1 VEEVGAEFDDC
12 HHGLLAHLEARGAS
26 FHAELLTLLP
36 EAGPERTQDAI
47 WDLVWAGLLT
57 NDTFAPLRS
66 LAAGRRARPV
76 QESRRRH
83 FPRHRPFETTHSPSV
98 GFVGGRW
105 SLVRDLVRAPAAST
119 ERAHAWGATL
129 LERHGIVAKETAAV
143 EALGGGFS
151 NVYRVLR
158 SMEEA
163 GKLRRGYF
171 VEGLGGAQFAYPGTV
186 DRLRCVRDED
196 AEGEVVALAATDPA
210 NPYGWLLPW
219 PPLSGAGASTR
230 GTAGPRR
237 AGGAAAVLVGGVPV
251 LYLDR
256 KARRLRTFADV
267 TEEQLERALPALRD
281 IARYRPRGAISLER
295 INDESAMSS
304 ALLPRLESAGFTRDY
319 RFVRITA

>member
-1 VEEVGAEFDDC
+1 MGRS
-12 HHGLLAHLEARGAS
+12 AH
-26 FHAELLTLLP
+26 
-36 EAGPERTQDAI
+36 ERH
-47 WDLVWAGLLT
+47 LRR
-57 NDTFAPLRS
+57 APLAGGAAS
-66 LAAGRRARPV
+66 LPAGAG
-76 QESRRRH
+76 Q
-83 FPRHRPFETTHSPSV
+83 SPSSIFRGIARSKPREAPRP

-105 SLVRDLVRAPAAST
+105 SLVRDLVRDPVAST

-186 DRLRCVRDED
+186 DRLRRVRDED
-196 AEGEVVALAATDPA
+196 AEAEVVALAAADPA

-219 PPLSGAGASTR
+219 PPLSGAGGTSVVPRAPNEKASVKAASAKEASAH

-237 AGGAAAVLVGGVPV
+237 AAGAAVVLVGGVPV

-256 KARRLRTFADV
+256 NARRLRTFADV
-267 TEEQLERALPALRD
+267 TEEQLERALPALREV
-281 IARYRPRGAISLER
+281 ARYRTRGAISLER

-304 ALLPRLESAGFTRDY
+304 ALLPQLERAGFRRDY
-319 RFVRITA
+319 RYLRITGRRCLKAIPSTVLPGCSPRS

>member
-1 VEEVGAEFDDC
+1 
-12 HHGLLAHLEARGAS
+12 
-26 FHAELLTLLP
+26 
-36 EAGPERTQDAI
+36 
-47 WDLVWAGLLT
+47 
-57 NDTFAPLRS
+57 
-66 LAAGRRARPV
+66 
-76 QESRRRH
+76 
-83 FPRHRPFETTHSPSV
+83 
-98 GFVGGRW
+98 
-105 SLVRDLVRAPAAST
+105 VRDLVRAPAAST

-186 DRLRCVRDED
+186 DRLRRVRDED

-219 PPLSGAGASTR
+219 PPLSGASVTSAAGAGTSTR

-237 AGGAAAVLVGGVPV
+237 AGGAAVVLVGGVPV

-304 ALLPRLESAGFTRDY
+304 ALLPQLESAGFTRDY